1 MPGHLA
7 KVGGGGRGARS
18 RGESVSCTVTVARAV
33 LLPFLIDQFLVL
45 KKEQKAKEREFKIY
59 RKQYQC
65 SVWVL
70 SFALCIRI
78 RSSKFGVAPLAS
90 HAATAPSFR
99 SSHERRHGPMSA
111 PGWRCLKLLNLSTW
125 CSFPRPLPPI
135 PCIPSHLPLTGS
147 TLAMQKEP
155 APPWTGC
162 WGWGSP
168 GEEPMFGALRA
179 GSPLRAERTHQGSAP
194 HQHGG
199 SQML

>member
-1 MPGHLA
+1 MPGRLA

-18 RGESVSCTVTVARAV
+18 RGESVSCAMTVARAI
-33 LLPFLIDQFLVL
+33 LLPFLIDHFLVL

-70 SFALCIRI
+70 SFALCI

-111 PGWRCLKLLNLSTW
+111 PGWRCLKLLNLSTR
-125 CSFPRPLPPI
+125 CSFPRPLPPV
-135 PCIPSHLPLTGS
+135 PCVPSHLPLTGS
-147 TLAMQKEP
+147 SLAMQKEP
-155 APPWTGC
+155 APPWTVC

-168 GEEPMFGALRA
+168 GEEPVFWGAESREPRE
-179 GSPLRAERTHQGSAP
+179 G
-194 HQHGG
+194 
-199 SQML
+199 